1 MCVEGSSM
9 PILGEPAPDFEA
21 LTTQGRYSSL
31 T

>member
-21 LTTQGRYSSL
+21 LTTQGTGKTL
-31 T
+31 